1 MLGVTIGVG
10 KGWREAAQSAAQSM
24 SKRTGL
30 RCVVLD
36 DIGSSIPKAKLP
48 KVAHPAWLKAHVLDL
63 FPEEDEFMLFDAD
76 LIPRRDWDP
85 QAIFRQMRGAFC
97 AVPDRNCETVRDE
110 CASFNLPFPDWYV
123 NTGLLLFSRQHA
135 PVWDYVRKKHPKHGS
150 WQEQTAV
157 NEALLALRVS
167 VARLPRDFNYLAL
180 SKTKSNG
187 EINFHPAGEV
197 ITVDKLIALQSEFA
211 DAPVKEKPPVT
222 FKESVGRVDLAN
234 DFPSGGVGAEIGVFK
249 GDFSKELLA
258 RAKPS
263 KLFLVDRFNSLAVS
277 TDAKGKRIQ
286 VKMDKMPDQLVRR
299 FKGKPIE
306 VVSELGWVWLHNQ
319 EADSLDWV
327 YLDSDHGYFNVRM
340 ELLAARKAVKS
351 GGIIAGHDYD
361 KQSFAG
367 VVKTVN
373 DFCLEFGLKAEIYSA
388 EDSPSFRIVNLKGQ
402 PLPVRP
408 KQPAKLFLALPVYG
422 SLETNFTKS
431 LIKMLADLP
440 CNLMVRFNPGDSL
453 VTRARNS
460 LTAEF
465 LDSDCTHL
473 LFIDTDLIFSGEHVE
488 RIMSHP
494 EPIVGGFYPKKQEGP
509 RNWVCNG
516 MLKPTLPQ
524 PNGLQEVRYVG
535 TGFLRVAREV
545 FEKMAFAHGSDIH
558 YIPDHAHE
566 KNEYDF
572 WPVGPYQYSDGS
584 RRYLSEDWYFCQ
596 RALDLGY
603 KVWADLHIVLKHV
616 GQAIYPLK
624 SQQAELLAQGPVK
637 KEIPK

>member
-1 MLGVTIGVG
+1 MIGVTIGVG
-10 KGWREAAQSAAQSM
+10 RGWREAAQSAAEAM
-24 SKRTGL
+24 GKRTGL
-30 RCVVLD
+30 RCVVVD
-36 DIGSSIPKAKLP
+36 DIGTTVPKEKLP
-48 KVAHPAWLKAHVLDL
+48 KVIHPAWIKAYLLDL
-63 FPEEDEFMLFDAD
+63 FPDENEFLVFDAD

-123 NTGLLLFSRQHA
+123 NTGLLMFSRQHA
-135 PVWDYVRKKHPKHGS
+135 PVWDYVKTKHPKCGS
-150 WQEQTAV
+150 WQEQTAL
-157 NEALLALRVS
+157 NEALLALSVS

-197 ITVDKLIALQSEFA
+197 ISADKLIALQSEFA
-211 DAPVKEKPPVT
+211 DAPTVEKSPVT
-222 FKESVGRVDLAN
+222 MRPEICRWDLAN
-234 DFPSGGVGAEIGVFK
+234 DFPHGGIGAEIGVFE
-249 GDFSKELLA
+249 GGFSKELLK

-263 KLFLVDRFNSLAVS
+263 KLFLVDRFNNIAVS
-277 TDAKGKRIQ
+277 SDKAGKRIT
-286 VKMDKMPDQLVRR
+286 VDMEKMPEKLGHK

-306 VVSELGWVWLHNQ
+306 IVSELGWVWLHNQ
-319 EADSLDWV
+319 PKDSLDWV

-340 ELLAARKAVKS
+340 ELLAARKAVKP
-351 GGIIAGHDYD
+351 GGVIAGHDYD
-361 KQSFAG
+361 QPSFAG
-367 VVKTVN
+367 VVKAVE
-373 DFCLEFGLKAEIYSA
+373 DFCREFGLKAEVYAA
-388 EDSPSFRIVNLKGQ
+388 EDSPSFRIVNVKGEVI
-402 PLPVRP
+402 PVRA
-408 KQPAKLFLALPVYG
+408 KQPTKLFLALPVYG
-422 SLETNFTKS
+422 SLDTSFAQS
-431 LIKMLADLP
+431 LIKILADLP

-453 VTRARNS
+453 VSRARNS

-465 LDSDCTHL
+465 LDSDCTHM
-473 LFIDTDLIFSGEHVE
+473 LFIDTDLIFSGDHVA

-509 RNWVCNG
+509 LNWVCNG
-516 MLKPTLPQ
+516 MTKPTKPQ
-524 PNGLQEVRYVG
+524 PNGLQEVRYIG

-545 FEKMAFAHGSDIH
+545 FEKMAFAHGSAIH
-558 YIPDHAHE
+558 YVPDHARE
-566 KNEYDF
+566 ANQYDF
-572 WPVGPYQYSDGS
+572 WPVGTYQYPDGS

-596 RALDLGY
+596 RAMDLGY

-637 KEIPK
+637 KEKP